1 MVLHSNTDAVSTTS
15 RCIKA
20 GDLVIVYE
28 RFDSMKSVYVNPGE
42 SYGNR
47 YGNFKLKDWVG
58 KPFGSRVESSG
69 RGQTGWVYLLAPTP
83 ELWTT
88 VLRHRTQILYV
99 ADISLI
105 CTFLELKP
113 GCIVLESGTG
123 SGSLTHPLARAIAPT
138 GHVHTFEFHLPR
150 AQAAEK
156 EFKEHGMGDIITVKQ
171 RNIEELGF
179 PEELHGQ
186 ADGLFLDLPG
196 PWHAVASAAQCL
208 RPDGVFCSFSP
219 CIEQVQRTCAALE
232 EQGFFAVRSMECLLR
247 HYEVRQEKL
256 TLVDDVEGVH
266 CQQVSA
272 KRKRQEEFQSRKRQ
286 ALNPATSPAPA
297 AIHTTTATTTT
308 PTSPEG
314 APAEQTTE
322 GSDAMMSDA
331 SLTAA
336 VPQNEQ
342 AAEEETAGGLVGPE
356 DPGATA
362 SGNGLLAASSG
373 QTPHDPMTGTNE
385 IVGSAPGR
393 ALHQVNGD
401 AHGATTAGLAHPVVQ
416 HGQQGGVTQAEARKG
431 NEKKMNSSALPISQQ
446 YVVAKPVN
454 DARGHTGYLTFAR
467 RSVDD

>member
-1 MVLHSNTDAVSTTS
+1 MVLHSNSDAVSTTG

-28 RFDSMKSVYVNPGE
+28 RFDSMKHVYVNPGE

-123 SGSLTHPLARAIAPT
+123 SSSLTHSLARAIAPT

-179 PEELHGQ
+179 PEELHGR

-256 TLVDDVEGVH
+256 ISVDDVEGLH

-286 ALNPATSPAPA
+286 ALSPATSPAPA
-297 AIHTTTATTTT
+297 AMHSNIITTSTT
-308 PTSPEG
+308 PASPQG
-314 APAEQTTE
+314 AAALQASLAAE
-322 GSDAMMSDA
+322 GSDAMIMEA

-336 VPQNEQ
+336 EPLNERAAGEEKATHQEGLYMRQKEMPMGPLQRIWYPLCFKQGSKVVSPKQKLIQ
-342 AAEEETAGGLVGPE
+342 ALER
-356 DPGATA
+356 
-362 SGNGLLAASSG
+362 N
-373 QTPHDPMTGTNE
+373 
-385 IVGSAPGR
+385 
-393 ALHQVNGD
+393 
-401 AHGATTAGLAHPVVQ
+401 
-416 HGQQGGVTQAEARKG
+416 
-431 NEKKMNSSALPISQQ
+431 
-446 YVVAKPVN
+446 
-454 DARGHTGYLTFAR
+454 
-467 RSVDD
+467 

>member
-1 MVLHSNTDAVSTTS
+1 MVLHTNPDAVSTTG

-123 SGSLTHPLARAIAPT
+123 SGSLTHSLARAIAPT

-256 TLVDDVEGVH
+256 TLVDDVEGVQY
-266 CQQVSA
+266 QQVSA

-286 ALNPATSPAPA
+286 ALNPATSPASA
-297 AIHTTTATTTT
+297 AIHTTTTTT
-308 PTSPEG
+308 PASPQG
-314 APAEQTTE
+314 ALAGQASLAAED
-322 GSDAMMSDA
+322 SDAMMMES

-336 VPQNEQ
+336 VPLNEQ
-342 AAEEETAGGLVGPE
+342 AAAEEGTAGDSVSPE
-356 DPGATA
+356 DPG
-362 SGNGLLAASSG
+362 
-373 QTPHDPMTGTNE
+373 
-385 IVGSAPGR
+385 SAPE
-393 ALHQVNGD
+393 ANGD
-401 AHGATTAGLAHPVVQ
+401 AEGATTADLKQPVAQ
-416 HGQQGGVTQAEARKG
+416 QGQQGGVTQAKAHKG
-431 NEKKMNSSALPISQQ
+431 DEKKMPSSALPSLQR

-454 DARGHTGYLTFAR
+454 DARGHTGYLTFAK